1 MDVREVQLSNANGP
15 IILSLSENLMKE
27 REVQPRNASCPIL
40 VTPSGTE
47 NSFNVLRV
55 KPFFFKYLS
64 KCLGEKV
71 LSVWVVFFNILFFD
85 YVKPII
91 SYIELLCNILN
102 YVNLIERLAN

>member
-1 MDVREVQLSNANGP
+1 MDVREVHLSNAC
-15 IILSLSENLMKE
+15 S
-27 REVQPRNASCPIL
+27 PIL
-40 VTPSGTE
+40 VIPSGTV

-55 KPFFFKYLS
+55 KPFSFKYLS

-102 YVNLIERLAN
+102 CMDLIEQFAN